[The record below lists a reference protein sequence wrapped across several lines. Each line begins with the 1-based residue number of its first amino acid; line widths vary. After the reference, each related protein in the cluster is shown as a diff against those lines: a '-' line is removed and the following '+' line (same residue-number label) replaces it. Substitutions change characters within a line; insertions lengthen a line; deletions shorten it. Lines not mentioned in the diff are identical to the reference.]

1 MTPAAKPS
9 DAARMRGFAMLTKKT
24 KAAPNEVAAPAAA
37 TRPNAKPTFPD
48 AGMFIFQV
56 ALYPP
61 PPRKLSANQ
70 PA

>member
-37 TRPNAKPTFPD
+37 TRPNAKPTLPD
-48 AGMFIFQV
+48 AVMFILQV
-56 ALYPP
+56 
-61 PPRKLSANQ
+61 LSIHLLRVNKFANQ
-70 PA
+70 PT